1 MAKQTV
7 RLSKMNYFRLDNV
20 EFKGLIGYKML
31 KTTNQ
36 LNYSVS
42 PGRQTDGSM
51 KNINDYQAF
60 IIPKVEI
67 GFNLIDIQEYWTLR
81 DILMSKRTFQVTYY
95 DNDLGDTIT
104 HEMYAEPDDL
114 KDFTNIG
121 ADILGVQNFKVAF
134 VGTLNNESLCEANF
148 SGNIVSAP
156 WGRSVIVPDG
166 TWTLDIENPRGS
178 GKYQTLEFKGG
189 DRLTLIQNVSLN

>member
-7 RLSKMNYFRLDNV
+7 SLDDMNYFRLDNV
-20 EFKGLIGYKML
+20 EFQGLIGYKML

-36 LNYSVS
+36 LNYTVS

-51 KNINDYQAF
+51 KNINDYKAF

-81 DILMSKRTFQVTYY
+81 DILMAKRTFKVTYY
-95 DNDLGDTIT
+95 DNDLGGKIT

-134 VGTLNNESLCEANF
+134 VGTLNNEPEL
-148 SGNIVSAP
+148 SATFGGTVLKTK
-156 WGRSVIVPDG
+156 WGRSVTVPNG
-166 TWTLDIENPRGS
+166 NWNLSVSNNKTLN
-178 GKYQTLEFKGG
+178 FKGG
-189 DRLTLIQNVSLN
+189 DKLTLIKDVTLD